1 MVNDRGQLLL
11 IGALALGVIF
21 IGTVYTLNSLQQ
33 TDAIVRSGTTDAL
46 DDAERQETQVKRGL
60 TGLATR
66 VADSSPTGLESALR
80 ENITLYRRHAQN
92 MSLTGDGAYVN
103 ASLNLS
109 ASEGSEI
116 NQSSV
121 GQFQSPAPPLNND
134 WTLVTGVN
142 STVTFRMNV
151 TQVDGSGTPAGS
163 SRIVVENTSTGDT
176 WTLYLTNPNADR
188 VELNLSTPT
197 SPSPTPVTCA
207 GPDLNRTR
215 GFTLDLVAGEASD
228 SAGTSCEFEGF
239 PSHVDPGYEVRFENG
254 QHAHGTYSVHLLGNV
269 ETSNFNGQVSPSP
282 VVPAVDYQYRG
293 GQLSY
298 NRTIVLTGVEE

>member
-33 TDAIVRSGTTDAL
+33 TDAVVRSGTTDAL
-46 DDAERQETQVKRGL
+46 DDAQRQETQVRRGL
-60 TGLATR
+60 TELATR

-121 GQFQSPAPPLNND
+121 DQFQSPAPPVNND
-134 WTLVTGVN
+134 WTLATGVN

-163 SRIVVENTSTGDT
+163 SRIIVENTSTGDT
-176 WTLYLTNPNADR
+176 WTLYLTNPTADR
-188 VELNLSTPT
+188 VELNLSTP
-197 SPSPTPVTCA
+197 SPSPTPTCTDP
-207 GPDLNRTR
+207 GLNRTR

-239 PSHVDPGYEVRFENG
+239 PSHVDPGYEIRFENG
-254 QHAHGTYSVHLLGNV
+254 QHARGTYSIHLLGTV
-269 ETSNFNGQVSPSP
+269 ETSNFNSSQVSPSP

-298 NRTIVLTGVEE
+298 NRTIVLTGAEE

>member
-33 TDAIVRSGTTDAL
+33 TDAVVRSGTTDAL
-46 DDAERQETQVKRGL
+46 DDAQRQETQVRRGL
-60 TGLATR
+60 TELATR

-121 GQFQSPAPPLNND
+121 DQFQSPAPPVNND
-134 WTLVTGVN
+134 WTLATGVN

-151 TQVDGSGTPAGS
+151 TQVDGNGTPAGS
-163 SRIVVENTSTGDT
+163 SRIIVENTSTGDT
-176 WTLYLTNPNADR
+176 WTLYLTNPTADR
-188 VELNLSTPT
+188 VELNLSTP
-197 SPSPTPVTCA
+197 SPSPTPTCTDP
-207 GPDLNRTR
+207 GLNRTR

-239 PSHVDPGYEVRFENG
+239 PSHVDPGYEIRFENG
-254 QHAHGTYSVHLLGNV
+254 QHARGTYSIHLLGTV
-269 ETSNFNGQVSPSP
+269 ETSNFNSSQVSPSP

-298 NRTIVLTGVEE
+298 NRTIVLTGAEE

>member
-33 TDAIVRSGTTDAL
+33 TDAVVRSGTTDAL
-46 DDAERQETQVKRGL
+46 DDAQRQETQVRRGL
-60 TGLATR
+60 TELATR

-121 GQFQSPAPPLNND
+121 DQFQSPAPPVNND
-134 WTLVTGVN
+134 WTLATGVN
-142 STVTFRMNV
+142 STVTFWMNV

-163 SRIVVENTSTGDT
+163 SRIIVENTSTGDT
-176 WTLYLTNPNADR
+176 WTLYLTNPTADR
-188 VELNLSTPT
+188 VELNLSTP
-197 SPSPTPVTCA
+197 SPSPTPTCTDP
-207 GPDLNRTR
+207 GLNRTR

-239 PSHVDPGYEVRFENG
+239 PSHVDPGYEIRFENG
-254 QHAHGTYSVHLLGNV
+254 QHARGTYSIHLLGTV
-269 ETSNFNGQVSPSP
+269 ETSNFNSSQVSPSP

-298 NRTIVLTGVEE
+298 NRTIVLTGAEE